1 MHNPEAISVA
11 VDTAWPRSAEICVSY
26 NNDLNQAFEA
36 VEKATWLSKEEY
48 VEYVRSLH
56 EYESERS
63 ECFSALVEVI
73 KQPDEDISSSW
84 ASARS
89 LGAIAM
95 GHLKD
100 TVPHL
105 QSDSELGL
113 QEWASR
119 EMQLFESLR
128 AEQFL
133 RARKSLIVMRK
144 ETVEATKTLAET
156 WRAFDETNS
165 ALNAELV
172 KSSTEFKNKLTE
184 WAVMAGNGADLL
196 GQVIGGGSAALSSV
210 LTVIKNVGK
219 NAKELRPVLEAAH
232 MKMQAKQPE
241 WDVLKKLNDSQKE
254 VLERIDP
261 SLIERHLN
269 EARFDDVSASQ
280 DFQQFRDGAMQAL
293 AEHAKAALSASE
305 EYHSAAA
312 GKFADRSS
320 STMEKITQLDELGR
334 RWKEFDEIQR
344 SLGDG
349 ALKSMVRRKT
359 YIAVPCFAP

>member
-1 MHNPEAISVA
+1 
-11 VDTAWPRSAEICVSY
+11 
-26 NNDLNQAFEA
+26 
-36 VEKATWLSKEEY
+36 
-48 VEYVRSLH
+48 
-56 EYESERS
+56 
-63 ECFSALVEVI
+63 
-73 KQPDEDISSSW
+73 
-84 ASARS
+84 
-89 LGAIAM
+89 M

-133 RARKSLIVMRK
+133 RARQSLIVMRK

-280 DFQQFRDGAMQAL
+280 DFQQFRDGAMQAV
-293 AEHAKAALSASE
+293 AEHAKAALSA

-320 STMEKITQLDELGR
+320 STMENITQLDELGR

-344 SLGDG
+344 SLADG
-349 ALKSMVRRKT
+349 ALKSMVRRKNIHCSSMLRT
-359 YIAVPCFAP
+359 IGQPVLSLPRKESTQGKEDYKPFMASCVYPDLACFVVEGAEADPEIRLVTGIPGRKHKRRFVRGSRGANFPQRRLPVQRELLPMEIAVIVNA